1 MNLLKTIRNLLKKK
15 SCFYEGFLEIRNQ
28 RKFLLGLIILILG
41 SFVIVFDYPQ
51 IQYFNNLENE
61 NYGTLE
67 TEQKE
72 IFQKILVE
80 FIIGIILFVFGI
92 SLIIISTLK
101 RFENGFR

>member
-1 MNLLKTIRNLLKKK
+1 M
-15 SCFYEGFLEIRNQ
+15 
-28 RKFLLGLIILILG
+28 GLIILILG

-51 IQYFNNLENE
+51 IQYFDNLENE
-61 NYGTLE
+61 NYVTLE